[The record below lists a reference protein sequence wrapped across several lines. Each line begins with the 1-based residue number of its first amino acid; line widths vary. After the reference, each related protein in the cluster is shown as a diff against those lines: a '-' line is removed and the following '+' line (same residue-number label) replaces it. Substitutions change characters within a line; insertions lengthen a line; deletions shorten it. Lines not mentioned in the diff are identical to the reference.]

1 MAINSGTSGTMGIK
15 VRKRLVWVSL
25 FVFFLF
31 CALLVQFFRI
41 QIIEGDKW
49 SRAARAQHQLVVV
62 EPFKRGLFY
71 SNTSIK
77 PGHPEKPQALVI
89 DVPKFHLYLDP
100 MSIPAEC
107 RAEMAAKLREFL
119 PLKNGEFE
127 TLRSHFERKSR
138 SRKLYMWLDRE
149 QKDQISQWWFTYA
162 RGKKI
167 ARNALYFVQDYQR
180 SYPFGKLLGQV
191 LHTVRDE
198 KEAATQQSIPTG
210 GLEFIFDRVLQ
221 GKQGK
226 RLILRSPR
234 HPMETGKILAFPED
248 GADVHLTINHY
259 LQAIAEEEI
268 EKAVKKSNAKSGW
281 AILMHPRTGEIYA
294 LAQYPWF
301 EPAEYPKYFND
312 PVLRENTK
320 VKALTDPFEPGSMMK
335 PLTLA
340 IALKANKELA
350 KQGKKPIFSPL
361 EKIAT
366 SNGSFPG
373 RSKPISD
380 TKRHNFLNMYMG
392 LQKSSNIYM
401 SRLVQRI
408 IEQLGEKWYRDAL
421 SDILGFGKKTGIE
434 LPSESPGLLPTPGK
448 LHPNGKMEWSTPTP
462 FSIAFG
468 HNVLCNSLQ
477 MLKGY
482 AIIANGGYDVR
493 PTIVRKVVRKRRDG
507 TQEVLLDNTSP
518 ERVAA
523 FPRLL
528 EGEIAQEVVKAMK
541 YVTKPGGTASKGD
554 IYGYTEVGKT
564 ATSEKIVNGT
574 YSKKDHIST
583 FIGFAPA
590 KDPQFVLMVVIDE
603 PEFKYIPGV
612 GKNQHGGNCAAP
624 AFREIGLR
632 TLQYLG
638 VEPDDPYGYPVGDP
652 RRNEEKADWL
662 KEVKALRELYSQWN
676 S

>member
-1 MAINSGTSGTMGIK
+1 MGTKSGTGGSIGTE

-25 FVFFLF
+25 GVFSLF
-31 CALLVQFFRI
+31 CALLIQFFKI
-41 QIIEGDKW
+41 QILEGEKW
-49 SRAARAQHQLVVV
+49 SRAAKAQHQLVVV

-77 PGHPEKPQALVI
+77 PGHPEKSQAFVI
-89 DVPKFHLYLDP
+89 DVPKFHLYIDP
-100 MSIPAEC
+100 MGVPAEY
-107 RAEMAAKLREFL
+107 RGELAAKLRVFL
-119 PLKNGEFE
+119 SVKEGEFE
-127 TLRSHFERKSR
+127 KFRAHFERKSH

-149 QKDQISQWWFTYA
+149 KKDQISQWWFTYA
-162 RGKKI
+162 RSKKI

-234 HPMETGKILAFPED
+234 HPMETGKILAYPED
-248 GADVHLTINHY
+248 GADVQLTINHY
-259 LQAIAEEEI
+259 LQAIAEEEV
-268 EKAVKKSNAKSGW
+268 EKAVKKSSAKSGW

-301 EPAEYPKYFND
+301 EPADYLKYFND
-312 PVLRENTK
+312 PALREHAK
-320 VKALTDPFEPGSMMK
+320 IKALTDPFEPGSMMK

-380 TKRHNFLNMYMG
+380 TKRHNYLNMYMG

-408 IEQLGEKWYRDAL
+408 IEQLGEKWYRNAL
-421 SDILGFGKKTGIE
+421 SEILGFGKKTGVE

-448 LHPNGKMEWSTPTP
+448 FHPNGKMEWSTPTP

-482 AIIANGGYDVR
+482 AIVANGGYDVR
-493 PTIVRKVVRKRRDG
+493 PTIVRKVVRKKRDG
-507 TQEVLLDNTSP
+507 TQEVLLDNTVP

-523 FPRLL
+523 FPRLI
-528 EGEIAQEVVKAMK
+528 EPEIAQEVVKAMK

-564 ATSEKIVNGT
+564 ATSEKVVNGG
-574 YSKKDHIST
+574 YSKREHIST

-590 KDPQFVLMVVIDE
+590 KDPQFVLMVVIDA
-603 PEFKYIPGV
+603 PEFKYVPGI

-638 VEPDDPYGYPVGDP
+638 VEPDDPYGYPIGDP
-652 RRNEEKADWL
+652 RRNDEKADWL

-676 S
+676 L